1 MPGIKWWEI
10 DLTWM
15 VIRVLMLLGLA
26 RDVAVPLITLA
37 AKSSASDRRSPLPDQ
52 EYAAHR

>member
-15 VIRVLMLLGLA
+15 VIRLLMLLGLA

-37 AKSSASDRRSPLPDQ
+37 AKSSASDRRSPLPGQ